1 MAGTAISLKVTFFG
15 GLHSRR
21 SRPLCFICALIFSQ
35 WALADPVEEPEDYR
49 LDQYDAEVPATLK
62 GATRVTAQE
71 VARLQLDEDVL
82 IVDVIP
88 EHIKPDDLPAD
99 QQWFP
104 VPHRGIA
111 GALWLPDVGYGSLS
125 DTTNNYF
132 KSHLLH
138 HTDGEKNY
146 PVVFYC
152 RIDCW
157 MSWNA
162 AKRAVA
168 QGYTRVFWFA
178 DGIDD
183 WQFEDFATE
192 ILKPALGRRH

>member
-1 MAGTAISLKVTFFG
+1 MLV
-15 GLHSRR
+15 
-21 SRPLCFICALIFSQ
+21 FICSLVFLQCAQ
-35 WALADPVEEPEDYR
+35 ADTVEEPDHYR
-49 LDQYDAEVPATLK
+49 LERYDDEVPATLQ
-62 GATRVTAQE
+62 GATRVSAQE
-71 VARLQLDEDVL
+71 VAQLQLHEDVL

-104 VPHRGIA
+104 VPHRGVA

-125 DTTNNYF
+125 DTTKDYF
-132 KSHLLH
+132 TSQLFA
-138 HTDGEKNY
+138 HTDGQLNY

-152 RIDCW
+152 RTDCW

-162 AKRAVA
+162 AKRAIA
-168 QGYTRVFWFA
+168 QGYTSVYWFA

-183 WQFEDFATE
+183 WQFEGFDTE
-192 ILKPALGRRH
+192 ILKPAPGERH